1 MRDSK
6 VAHFRRLEA
15 ATYPIRIVIWTLS
28 ESHDAL
34 QVNVGVVVA
43 QVRLKEE
50 EIMQGQL
57 RR

>member
-50 EIMQGQL
+50 IMQGQL